1 MSMYDW
7 QLLDT
12 ALEKCEIYLGNTK
25 IDKTDL
31 REFKRL
37 IADNFFSEKK
47 LIYSSIPASDIFLGY
62 LFVIAGLLTY
72 INNKQS
78 VDDYIHILIDT
89 AKDDCNFK
97 VTYGR
102 LIYKINPEF
111 SNENEICLVSD
122 RNRLTNYVPRKR
134 WNQISDYAGNA
145 ENRVKHYQTLKDR
158 VAFYDKI
165 FGDDGK
171 TRPIA
176 LDAISYIVV
185 DKKRADQILSKL
197 YIGVR
202 GMEKKKFRELF
213 TVGYRSRES
222 DEFFKSPGSLGE
234 QFPSI
239 GICNDLA
246 TIRNWTEEY
255 GDSYPITMLYV
266 ADWTI
271 IQRDKGFIQQIFANK
286 TIPLQMY
293 NFSFRFG
300 LMKEIRRLQEADVY
314 WGLTPLYLEYNPELI
329 DIVNTNLSGTVIGRY
344 LSSAITF
351 AEYQHVVQ
359 KLRKLQKRKDDSQD
373 IFAFMCRSIGLMRRL
388 RTDCFGIEEGLLS
401 PYMEDIQRL
410 EEIQESIYD
419 SAIKKTCSEILA
431 FVKRSYED
439 IEKNQYKYME
449 LNKLLVDNPYGRKLL
464 IVPYQHQCNAIS
476 PSVKKIYNLDIATP
490 LKINDYKNYDLILV
504 SGTFSLKDFPV
515 FLHLRARR
523 TIFLLYEFETLDYT
537 KMSSDADK
545 QLHDFDVLAG
555 LEPDDGSVPD
565 AGEPI
570 ETVWDEN
577 LDHIDFSELISRFH
591 SSDAESDVNQS
602 QKIGV
607 VRMGLL
613 DDGRQ
618 FLFSKKNVEYLDQES
633 NAVRTLSV
641 ENLTRGMSFLYCRD
655 FGNRQDV
662 IRAILKEE
670 KEKSDDFNQS
680 VALVKQ
686 WKSCLAEYMKEHS
699 KNWNELSRLIGLM
712 GYPNSGGATVRS
724 WTLPESS
731 VIGPR
736 DNKAYQA
743 IKKIIAPYDDDTTAE
758 AYQKATETVRY
769 IHNVSTKKI
778 TKILPRVYEETQQG
792 IIADTPI
799 KQMLQN
805 NLNEFVEVLTLSDI
819 QSLNHEIM
827 IPGNYVNKPLE
838 NEELTDFE

>member
-1 MSMYDW
+1 MYDW

-31 REFKRL
+31 REVKRL

-78 VDDYIHILIDT
+78 VDDYIQILIDE
-89 AKDDCNFK
+89 AKEDCHFK
-97 VTYGR
+97 VTYGG
-102 LIYKINPEF
+102 LIYEINPEF
-111 SNENEICLVSD
+111 SNKNEIWLVNAK
-122 RNRLTNYVPRKR
+122 NRLTTRVQREC

-158 VAFYDKI
+158 VTFYDKI

-197 YIGVR
+197 YIEVR
-202 GMEKKKFRELF
+202 GLEKKKFGELF
-213 TVGYRSRES
+213 TVGYRSRERE
-222 DEFFKSPGSLGE
+222 EFIKYPGSLGE

-246 TIRNWTEEY
+246 TIKDWIEDY

-271 IQRDKGFIQQIFANK
+271 IQRDKGFIQQIFTNK
-286 TIPLQMY
+286 VISLQMY

-329 DIVNTNLSGTVIGRY
+329 DIVNTNLSGTVSEKY
-344 LSSAITF
+344 LSSTITPT
-351 AEYQHVVQ
+351 EYQYAVQ

-388 RTDCFGIEEGLLS
+388 RTDCFGMEEDLLS

-410 EEIQESIYD
+410 EEIQKSIYD

-431 FVKRSYED
+431 FVKHLYGD

-449 LNKLLVDNPYGRKLL
+449 LNKLLVDNPYGSKLL
-464 IVPYQHQCNAIS
+464 IVPYQHQCNANS
-476 PSVKKIYNLDIATP
+476 LSVKKKIYNLDIATP

-523 TIFLLYEFETLDYT
+523 TIFLLYEFETFDYK
-537 KMSSDADK
+537 KMFSKAEK
-545 QLHDFDVLAG
+545 QLRDFDILAG
-555 LEPDDGSVPD
+555 LEPDDGVMPET
-565 AGEPI
+565 GKPI
-570 ETVWDEN
+570 ETFWDEDWN
-577 LDHIDFSELISRFH
+577 QTDLSELINRFH
-591 SSDAESDVNQS
+591 SNDAESDVNQS
-602 QKIGV
+602 QKVGV

-618 FLFSKKNVEYLDQES
+618 FLFSKKKVEYLDQES
-633 NAVRTLSV
+633 NTVRLLSV

-662 IRAILKEE
+662 IRGVLKEE

-686 WKSCLAEYMKEHS
+686 WKLCMAEYMKEYS

-712 GYPNSGGATVRS
+712 GYPNSGGAIVRS
-724 WTLPESS
+724 WILPESS

-736 DNKAYQA
+736 DKKAYQA

-758 AYQKATETVRY
+758 TYQKATETVRR
-769 IHNVSTKKI
+769 IHNVITKKI

-819 QSLNHEIM
+819 QSLDHEIM

>member
-1 MSMYDW
+1 MYDW

-12 ALEKCEIYLGNTK
+12 ALKKCEIYLGNTK

-72 INNKQS
+72 VNNKQS
-78 VDDYIHILIDT
+78 VDDYIQILIDT
-89 AKDDCNFK
+89 AKEDCHFK
-97 VTYGR
+97 VTYGG
-102 LIYKINPEF
+102 LIYEINPER
-111 SNENEICLVSD
+111 SNKNEIWLVNAK
-122 RNRLTNYVPRKR
+122 NRLKTCVKR
-134 WNQISDYAGNA
+134 EYWNQISDYAGNA

-202 GMEKKKFRELF
+202 GLEKKKFRELF

-222 DEFFKSPGSLGE
+222 EEFLKYPGSLGE

-246 TIRNWTEEY
+246 TIKDWIKDY

-286 TIPLQMY
+286 VISLQMY

-300 LMKEIRRLQEADVY
+300 LMKEIRQLQEADVY

-329 DIVNTNLSGTVIGRY
+329 DIINTNLSGTVIGKY
-344 LSSAITF
+344 FSSSITST
-351 AEYQHVVQ
+351 EYQEAVR
-359 KLRKLQKRKDDSQD
+359 KLRKLRKRNGDSRD
-373 IFAFMCRSIGLMRRL
+373 IFVFLCHAIGLIRRL
-388 RTDCFGIEEGLLS
+388 RTDCFCTEEAPLN
-401 PYMEDIQRL
+401 PYMDDIRRL

-431 FVKRSYED
+431 FVKRLYED

-449 LNKLLVDNPYGRKLL
+449 LKKFLVDNPYGRKLL

-476 PSVKKIYNLDIATP
+476 SSVKKRYNLDIATP
-490 LKINDYKNYDLILV
+490 LKIDDYKNYDLILV
-504 SGTFSLKDFPV
+504 SGTFSLKDFPI

-523 TIFLLYEFETLDYT
+523 TIFFLYEFETLDYT

-555 LEPDDGSVPD
+555 LEPDDGSMPE

-591 SSDAESDVNQS
+591 SSDAESDIIQS
-602 QKIGV
+602 PKVGV

-618 FLFSKKNVEYLDQES
+618 YLFSKKNVMYLDQEK
-633 NAVRTLSV
+633 NTVRSV
-641 ENLTRGMSFLYCRD
+641 SVKDLTRGMSFLYCRD

-662 IRAILKEE
+662 IRIILKEE

-680 VALVKQ
+680 VALVKK
-686 WKSCLAEYMKEHS
+686 WKSCLMDYMEDHS
-699 KNWNELSRLIGLM
+699 TGWNELSRLIGLM
-712 GYPNSGGATVRS
+712 GYPNSGGSIVRS
-724 WTLPESS
+724 WILPESS

-758 AYQKATETVRY
+758 VYQEATETVRR
-769 IHNVSTKKI
+769 IHNAVTKKI
-778 TKILPRVYEETQQG
+778 TKILPQVYKNAQQG
-792 IIADTPI
+792 IQADTSI
-799 KQMLQN
+799 EQMLQD

-819 QSLNHEIM
+819 RSLDHETM

-838 NEELTDFE
+838 SEDLTDFE